1 MCARIKSFR
10 SKSFRRQKRKMMG
23 YIWCG
28 PRIASLWEKMVASFH
43 CNMSKVH
50 ILASA
55 PLFFFASRYSPFLVH
70 TYTYTYSYYTFNLS
84 RKTLLISKY
93 RVARKLPTSSPSTSL
108 PFYPKSLCGFSW
120 HSFRFLWLILLA
132 LEQTAN
138 IHTNTYTWH

>member
-1 MCARIKSFR
+1 MHLYVCTDQKFPLEEL
-10 SKSFRRQKRKMMG
+10 SKTKKKNDG
-23 YIWCG
+23 
-28 PRIASLWEKMVASFH
+28 IASLWEKMVASFH

-93 RVARKLPTSSPSTSL
+93 RVARKLPTSSPYRPAYPSTLRVYVVLADIRSDSCDL
-108 PFYPKSLCGFSW
+108 
-120 HSFRFLWLILLA
+120 SFL
-132 LEQTAN
+132 
-138 IHTNTYTWH
+138 H